1 MLLVILHISAA
12 GVILLITDALT
23 VGGVVAVTFLIA
35 AVPLLQPL
43 NLLLPAQTR
52 SILAA
57 QTQCPPAPG
66 VVS

>member
-1 MLLVILHISAA
+1 MLLVILHITAA

-23 VGGVVAVTFLIA
+23 VNGVVAVTFLIA

-57 QTQCPPAPG
+57 QTRCPPAPG